1 MIASSVEL
9 RTARW
14 VAVLFLL
21 VVLLQRFAVPGVPNV
36 ALLVPVVV
44 VWAALALARRIAV
57 VDRTRLLWWF
67 AAATTSCFVMLIQD
81 FAVAGAEISVT
92 AWGLVMVVWLPF
104 VLRLVENGPAA
115 YLQTLRYVSLIATIL
130 AILTIAMVGTQLLGI
145 PHRDWFAVL
154 VPENLQLGGFV
165 LTYPLNYGS
174 NILRGNAWIGLEPS
188 MVSAQLGI
196 GLLAA
201 LFVRA
206 RWWTV
211 VVLILGLVATASGSG
226 IVIVIIGVLVMM
238 LHRCRQLLTKYAV
251 LGGVTVVLATL
262 TPFGSLL
269 LDRSSEFS
277 SSGSSASLRA
287 FEPYGVLFPRWTEQL
302 SGVLWGYGPGSSQ
315 RIVTDTNVLGLL
327 VPSPAKVFF
336 EYGLVAGVVLAAFL
350 LGCYWGGP
358 SRTMGLSL
366 LVSLWLLQPGVTTMV
381 IVAPLLAMV
390 TLWSPRPGP
399 PIEKLLPFPATN
411 QSKTSMRNL
420 VATSSL

>member
-1 MIASSVEL
+1 MVPSSVEL

-14 VAVLFLL
+14 VGVLFLL
-21 VVLLQRFAVPGVPNV
+21 VVLLQRFALPGVPNL
-36 ALLVPVVV
+36 ALLVPAVV

-67 AAATTSCFVMLIQD
+67 AAATTTCFVMLIQD

-92 AWGLVMVVWLPF
+92 AWGLVMAVWLPF

-115 YLQTLRYVSLIATIL
+115 YLQSLRYVSLIATIL
-130 AILTIAMVGTQLLGI
+130 AVLTIAMVGTQLMGI
-145 PHRDWFAVL
+145 AYRDWFAAV
-154 VPENLQLGGFV
+154 VPADLQLGGFV
-165 LTYPLNYGS
+165 LTYPLTYGS
-174 NILRGNAWIGLEPS
+174 NILKGSAWIGLEPS

-226 IVIVIIGVLVMM
+226 IVIVIVGVLVML
-238 LHRCRQLLTKYAV
+238 LHRCRQLLTKYAL

-287 FEPYGVLFPRWTEQL
+287 FEPYTVLFPRWTEQL

-358 SRTMGLSL
+358 SRAMGLSL

-390 TLWSPRPGP
+390 TLWSPRPGL
-399 PIEKLLPFPATN
+399 PIEKLLPEREPLQPGHARRQADAVST
-411 QSKTSMRNL
+411 
-420 VATSSL
+420 